1 MKRTKKTTVMTMAV
15 LAAAAVAVLA
25 TAGQAQQQA
34 HAQYGVGGN
43 PTAGASEEQLA
54 RCEELGIERSQCNE
68 HTILAKERTRYAKET
83 TYGNEA
89 EGSGTA
95 FFEGNETWVYIG
107 VLGAIF
113 GGVAVAFFVRGR
125 SAGVKPAA

>member
-1 MKRTKKTTVMTMAV
+1 MTKRTQTAIMMTMMAA
-15 LAAAAVAVLA
+15 LAAVVVA
-25 TAGQAQQQA
+25 TSGQAQQQA

-95 FFEGNETWVYIG
+95 LFEGNETWVYIG
-107 VLGAIF
+107 VLGAVF
-113 GGVAVAFFVRGR
+113 GGVAAAFFVRGR
-125 SAGVKPAA
+125 SAGVRPAA